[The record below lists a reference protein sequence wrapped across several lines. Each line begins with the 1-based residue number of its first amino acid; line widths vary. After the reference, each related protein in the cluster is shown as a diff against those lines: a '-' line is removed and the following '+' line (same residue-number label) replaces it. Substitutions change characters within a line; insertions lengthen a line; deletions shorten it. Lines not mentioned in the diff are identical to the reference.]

1 MFVSSSYSNSSG
13 ARAYKLYVPKSQGRK
28 PRPLVVMLHGCGQ
41 SPDDFAAGTH
51 MNQLAV
57 RHDFLVVY
65 PGQSASAN
73 AMYCWNWF
81 NVKDQVRDDGEPS
94 LIAGIVRKVA
104 SEYSIDKQQIFVAGL
119 SAGGAMA
126 LILGETYQDLFAA
139 VGVHSGLPY
148 AVAHDASS
156 AIAAMQG
163 SIGSRH
169 QRAHSAHRA
178 PQRPSVRAKSI
189 PTIVFHGD
197 ADLTINIK
205 NGADIVDQVVSREA
219 AIHGVLRVTARN
231 GRSAGGRGYTVTVY
245 RGEGLQPIVEYWLLH
260 GAGHA
265 WSGGSATGSFTDPT
279 GPNASAEM
287 VRFFL
292 LAQRKPATTRPG

>member
-13 ARAYKLYVPKSQGRK
+13 TRAYKLYVPKSHGRK

-65 PGQSASAN
+65 PGQSAAAN

-81 NVKDQVRDDGEPS
+81 NVKDQARDAGEPS

-104 SEYSIDKQQIFVAGL
+104 SEYSIDPLQIFIAGL

-126 LILGETYQDLFAA
+126 LILGETYQELFAA

-148 AVAHDASS
+148 AIAHDASS

-163 SIGSRH
+163 GIASRG
-169 QRAHSAHRA
+169 RAHPARRV
-178 PQRPSVRAKSI
+178 PQHPDASAKSI

-205 NGADIVDQVVSREA
+205 NGADIVEQVVSREA
-219 AIHGVLRVTARN
+219 AIHGVLRVAVRK
-231 GRSAGGRGYTVTVY
+231 GQSAGERVYTVTLY
-245 RGEGLQPIVEYWLLH
+245 RDKGLRAIVEYWVVH

-287 VRFFL
+287 VRFFS
-292 LAQRKPATTRPG
+292 LAKRRPATIRPG